1 LESFKKC
8 FELKFEQTPGEEP
21 IYKLGGG
28 IFVDSWPIYRF
39 AEVAELQSML
49 QVSIKLV
56 HETLLSDS
64 ASVIGIEGIL
74 NLPFKC

>member
-1 LESFKKC
+1 MHQQQLLTSLESFKKC

-39 AEVAELQSML
+39 GEVAELQSML
-49 QVSIKLV
+49 QVDK
-56 HETLLSDS
+56 
-64 ASVIGIEGIL
+64 IG
-74 NLPFKC
+74 P